1 MVAFDCPHQLK
12 VRREGDDRGR
22 ALVTLP
28 AIKSGTPLSPRRI
41 RDRAAAGGRNPKG
54 RHTLGQVRRCRPG
67 RFPTA
72 FTGSGLG
79 ACKLQPKGPS
89 RPLQSAFDSDVIP
102 YSRIFPVRKPKVG
115 GLLRTE
121 FFELLQVSAQN
132 KAGQNLTDTIVR
144 VRVVRSLDEIKPN
157 ASTDLSGHS
166 LPLGLAPMEDRPLLQ
181 LGAPWSVSQTK
192 PARLDFD

>member
-79 ACKLQPKGPS
+79 ACKLQPK
-89 RPLQSAFDSDVIP
+89 A
-102 YSRIFPVRKPKVG
+102 
-115 GLLRTE
+115 
-121 FFELLQVSAQN
+121 QV
-132 KAGQNLTDTIVR
+132 
-144 VRVVRSLDEIKPN
+144 
-157 ASTDLSGHS
+157 GHS
-166 LPLGLAPMEDRPLLQ
+166 RALSIA
-181 LGAPWSVSQTK
+181 T
-192 PARLDFD
+192 